1 MITLFHGDDTA
12 SSRNA
17 FIQAKQ
23 MTKNAV
29 TFSADQI
36 NLTDLAQSL
45 QGDLLFAEIKGVF
58 LEDLFTKK
66 KGDELTAITAYLTEQ
81 GKSHD
86 IYLWEKK
93 LLAPSV
99 LKQLKNATIQ
109 AHKLPQEL
117 FRFLDAIRPDN
128 AYITIN
134 LFHRALKTT
143 EAEMLFFMLIRQ
155 FRLLLALREANAPI
169 EEVQKLAPWQIIK
182 LRQQAKLFSD
192 DRLFSIYISLSEID
206 KEAKTGASTTPLT
219 TTIDFLLLA
228 L

>member
-1 MITLFHGDDTA
+1 M
-12 SSRNA
+12 
-17 FIQAKQ
+17 
-23 MTKNAV
+23 
-29 TFSADQI
+29 
-36 NLTDLAQSL
+36 
-45 QGDLLFAEIKGVF
+45 
-58 LEDLFTKK
+58 
-66 KGDELTAITAYLTEQ
+66 TEQ

-93 LLAPSV
+93 LLTPSV
-99 LKQLKNATIQ
+99 LKQLKNAIIQ